1 MLVSIT
7 AGEVAAQ
14 SRPLQLE
21 PNNIKEIVAAM
32 TLEEKAKLVVGTG
45 MRFGGNGPVIGDAD
59 GRVPGAAG
67 NSISIA
73 RLGIPGTVM
82 ADGPAGIRIE
92 PFRKKDSTRSY
103 YATAWPVGSLLAS
116 SWDTTLIKNV
126 GIAFGNEIKE
136 YGVDIILAPGMN
148 IHRDP
153 LCGRNFEYF
162 SEDPLVTGQMA
173 AAIINGIQSN
183 GVGVSVKHFAVNNQ
197 ESNRNHVNAIV
208 SERALREIYLKGFEI
223 AVKQSHPLTVMSSYN
238 KINGTYTSESY
249 DLLTTI
255 LKKEWGFGGLVMTDW
270 FGGKDPVAQM
280 KAGNDLLMPGT
291 PQQIKKIIEAV
302 NNGTLDSNV
311 LDENVERILQVVVQL
326 PSYKKYK
333 FSDKP
338 DLTAHAGVA
347 RTAAAES
354 MVLLKN
360 ESGTLPLKSSMKLA
374 LFGNS
379 SYDLIS
385 GGTGSGDVNE
395 AYTISIRQG
404 LQQAGYEI
412 QQPLSAAYTAYLQK
426 EHDAHPRPALI
437 LGPVKMIPELVVAPD
452 WISAAADETA
462 GAVITIGRNAGEGA
476 DRKIDGDF
484 NLSDS
489 ELVLLKNVTDAFHAK
504 GKKVIVLL
512 NIGGVI
518 ETASWRNMADA
529 ILLVW
534 QPGQEGGNAVADV
547 LGGKVNPCGKLA
559 TTFPVKY
566 EDVPAAKNFPG
577 TPAGNPVAVTYE
589 EGIYVGY
596 RYYTSFHVQPAYA
609 FGYGLSYTNYSYSDL
624 KLSEAAFKNKLT
636 ATVTI
641 TNTGNRAGREIV
653 QLYVSAPSNKIN
665 KPAQELKAFAKT
677 KTLQPGEAQT
687 LSFTLLPKDLAS
699 FITEKSAWIAE
710 AGNYSI
716 SIGASSADIKL
727 SASCKLPAD
736 RVVEKVNK
744 ALAPQVT
751 INELNKQ

>member
-1 MLVSIT
+1 MLVSI
-7 AGEVAAQ
+7 AASKVAAQ
-14 SRPLQLE
+14 STLPRLE
-21 PNNIKEIVAAM
+21 KNNIKEIVAAM

-59 GRVPGAAG
+59 GRIPGAAG
-67 NSISIA
+67 NTFSIA

-92 PFRKKDSTRSY
+92 PFRKKDSSRSY

-116 SWDTTLIKNV
+116 SWDTNLIKKV
-126 GIAFGNEIKE
+126 GVAFGNEIKE

-148 IHRDP
+148 IHRNP

-162 SEDPLVTGQMA
+162 SEDPLMTGQMA

-197 ESNRNHVNAIV
+197 ESNRNNVNAIV

-223 AVKQSHPLTVMSSYN
+223 AVKQGHPLTVMSSYN
-238 KINGTYTSESY
+238 KINGSYTSESY

-255 LKKEWGFGGLVMTDW
+255 LRKEWGFNGLVMTDW

-280 KAGNDLLMPGT
+280 KAGNDLIMPGT
-291 PQQIKKIIEAV
+291 PQQIKKIIDAV
-302 NNGTLDSNV
+302 NNGSLDSKV

-326 PSYKKYK
+326 PSFEKYK

-338 DLTAHAGVA
+338 DLTSHVGVA

-360 ESGTLPLKSSMKLA
+360 ESGALPLKASMKLA

-395 AYTISIRQG
+395 AYTISLLQG
-404 LQQAGYEI
+404 LQKTGYGI
-412 QQPLSAAYTAYLQK
+412 QEQLSAVYTAYLQK
-426 EHDAHPRPALI
+426 EHQVHPKPALI
-437 LGPVKMIPELVVAPD
+437 LGPVKMIPELVVQPD
-452 WISAAADETA
+452 YLSAAAVEA
-462 GAVITIGRNAGEGA
+462 EAAVVTIGRNAGEGA
-476 DRKIDGDF
+476 DRKIDKDF

-504 GKKVIVLL
+504 GKKVIVVL

-518 ETASWRNMADA
+518 ETASWRNVADA

-534 QPGQEGGNAVADV
+534 QPGQEGGNAIADV
-547 LGGKVNPCGKLA
+547 LSGKVNPCGKLA

-566 EDVPAAKNFPG
+566 EDVPSAGNFPG
-577 TPAGNPVAVTYE
+577 TPAANPASVTYE

-596 RYYTSFHVQPAYA
+596 RYYSSFHVQPAYE
-609 FGYGLSYTNYSYSDL
+609 FGYGLSYTGFSYSNL
-624 KLSEAAFKNKLT
+624 KLSQPMFKNKMT
-636 ATVTI
+636 TTVTI
-641 TNTGNRAGREIV
+641 TNTGNMAGREIV
-653 QLYVSAPSNKIN
+653 QLYVNAPSKNIN

-677 KTLQPGEAQT
+677 KLLQPGEAQKLT
-687 LSFTLLPKDLAS
+687 FTLLAKDLAS
-699 FITEKSAWIAE
+699 FDSEKSGWVAD

-727 SASCKLPAD
+727 SATCKLSED
-736 RVVEKVNK
+736 MLVEKVNK
-744 ALAPQVT
+744 ALAPQVN
-751 INELNKQ
+751 INELKK